1 MYTLSIDKLQINQQ
15 FYSEFQRKIGFPK
28 TPKRVSSE
36 SGSQQIFRYPVNV
49 LHTYSASLK
58 R

>member
-15 FYSEFQRKIGFPK
+15 FYSEFQRKIGFA
-28 TPKRVSSE
+28 KRVSSE